1 MRQAGDEDNDAVHG
15 SGRPVGYITT
25 TDQTESD
32 PTGPREYRMKLTGSS
47 TSPYVRRIR
56 LLLADVGQDYV
67 FSDLNIYG
75 ADREALKRRN
85 PALKIPVL
93 HDEEQTIYDS
103 RVIFRYLQ
111 HRLNLPALSWEQE
124 NLLTLIDA
132 VNDSW
137 VTLLLAQ
144 RSGIDVNGDLTFFN
158 LQHERIAT
166 TLPVLE
172 TQVLEGA
179 FDSWTYPSICLYCML
194 DWGLFRELLD
204 MPDYPALNRW
214 HQNQG
219 QQPGIAQTD
228 PRQAS

>member
-1 MRQAGDEDNDAVHG
+1 
-15 SGRPVGYITT
+15 
-25 TDQTESD
+25 
-32 PTGPREYRMKLTGSS
+32 MKLTGSS

-56 LLLADVGQDYV
+56 LLLADAGQDYT
-67 FSDLNIYG
+67 FIDLNIYG

-93 HDEEQTIYDS
+93 LDGAQTIYDS

-111 HRLNLPALSWEQE
+111 HRLDLPALSWEQE

-144 RSGIDVNGDLTFFN
+144 RSGIDVDGDLTFFN

-166 TLPVLE
+166 TLPVLD
-172 TQVLEGA
+172 TQVREGA
-179 FDSWTYPSICLYCML
+179 FATWTYPSMCLYCML

-204 MPDYPALNRW
+204 LPDYPALSQW
-214 HQNQG
+214 YQHQT
-219 QQPGIAQTD
+219 QQPGIKQTD
-228 PRQAS
+228 PRLAG

>member
-1 MRQAGDEDNDAVHG
+1 
-15 SGRPVGYITT
+15 
-25 TDQTESD
+25 
-32 PTGPREYRMKLTGSS
+32 MKLIGSS

-56 LLLADVGQDYV
+56 LLLVEAGQDYV

-93 HDEEQTIYDS
+93 LDEEQTIFDS

-137 VTLLLAQ
+137 VTLLLAR
-144 RSGIDVNGDLTFFN
+144 RSGVDVDGDLTFFN

-172 TQVLEGA
+172 THAREGA
-179 FDSWTYPSICLYCML
+179 FAAWTYPSICLYCLL

-204 MPDYPALNRW
+204 MSDYPALNQWYR
-214 HQNQG
+214 NQG
-219 QQPGIAQTD
+219 QQPGIGQTD
-228 PRQAS
+228 PRLAD